1 MKFDELVSVIIP
13 VYNVEE
19 YLTCCVKSV
28 MRQTYTNIEII
39 LVDDGSTDK
48 SGIMCDELQTEDS
61 RISVIH
67 KSNGGLSDARNI
79 GISKACGRYT
89 ALIDSDDFVSDDYI
103 EVLLKAMNDNDA
115 DIVQCKFAEVSE
127 KCTVYS
133 SKKSNHIKIYDREH
147 ALKDMLYQ
155 KKLNNSAWGKLYKT
169 DALKKYKY
177 PVGKLY
183 EDLNVTYKIIDTSD
197 KIVYIDSVMYLYRI
211 RNSSIVRSSFNEK
224 KMISVEFVDEM
235 KECLVNEN
243 KIYDM
248 ACKARCFSLYMHIFR
263 QIPNEERYI
272 DLKKELYIKIKKYS
286 LINIFN
292 PKVRIKNRVA
302 AIMSIFGFRFLI
314 KF

>member
-115 DIVQCKFAEVSE
+115 DIVQCKFAEVS
-127 KCTVYS
+127 C
-133 SKKSNHIKIYDREH
+133 
-147 ALKDMLYQ
+147 A
-155 KKLNNSAWGKLYKT
+155 AAT
-169 DALKKYKY
+169 D
-177 PVGKLY
+177 
-183 EDLNVTYKIIDTSD
+183 
-197 KIVYIDSVMYLYRI
+197 
-211 RNSSIVRSSFNEK
+211 
-224 KMISVEFVDEM
+224 
-235 KECLVNEN
+235 
-243 KIYDM
+243 
-248 ACKARCFSLYMHIFR
+248 
-263 QIPNEERYI
+263 
-272 DLKKELYIKIKKYS
+272 
-286 LINIFN
+286 
-292 PKVRIKNRVA
+292 
-302 AIMSIFGFRFLI
+302 
-314 KF
+314 

>member
-133 SKKSNHIKIYDREH
+133 SKNLII
-147 ALKDMLYQ
+147 LK
-155 KKLNNSAWGKLYKT
+155 
-169 DALKKYKY
+169 
-177 PVGKLY
+177 
-183 EDLNVTYKIIDTSD
+183 
-197 KIVYIDSVMYLYRI
+197 
-211 RNSSIVRSSFNEK
+211 F
-224 KMISVEFVDEM
+224 MIG
-235 KECLVNEN
+235 N
-243 KIYDM
+243 
-248 ACKARCFSLYMHIFR
+248 MH
-263 QIPNEERYI
+263 
-272 DLKKELYIKIKKYS
+272 
-286 LINIFN
+286 
-292 PKVRIKNRVA
+292 
-302 AIMSIFGFRFLI
+302 
-314 KF
+314 